1 MPRYRHL
8 VRLANRQLQHWFP
21 GASRQTRLPQANHA
35 FAALHQGNYATIPNY
50 LVTDLRYMDAGD
62 KAQKRQAG
70 PPGTG
75 LPIAMSAITTS
86 ALDTPSRRSM
96 ERTCDDLAIFVIVVV
111 GFVASLTFRDYG
123 LGWDDYTH
131 AEYADLLLRMYGSG
145 FKDTGAL
152 SFANLY
158 MYGGGFDMA
167 AALLHKVIPLELFE
181 TRRLLGAVVGII
193 GLSVTWRLGRRV
205 GGPLAGLAA
214 LLLLALCP
222 TFYGHMFMNPK
233 DAPFAVAMVI
243 LMLGLVRLAEEYP
256 SPSPRTILI
265 VGLGAGLSLGSRIL
279 GGLALI
285 YAVIGFLPMLLEE
298 IRTQGGREAVRRF
311 VYVVYTLLPG
321 LILGYLVMGLIWP
334 WSIIEPGNPFH
345 ALSYF
350 SHFFEK
356 PWKEMFDGA
365 LVSVPDMPW
374 SYLPTLFALQL
385 PEVLLGL
392 SIAAAIATLLA
403 LPRADVSGRR
413 KTILLMLTL
422 AATLPIAVAIVK
434 RPALYNGIRHFIF
447 VIPPMTVLAG
457 TAFAW
462 GMNWLKENRRSWQPA
477 ALAVFSFGLLLPLGE
492 MIRLHPYQ
500 YTHFNHIAGTVRGAD
515 YRYMLDYW
523 GLALKQASDSL
534 REELDERQEV
544 PPRGRKW
551 KVAVCGPQ
559 RPAQVALGPDFTIGW
574 DSHAADFAMT
584 LGEFYCKGL
593 TAPVMVEIKRDDVVF
608 ARVYDIRGRSIS
620 SLLAIPAP

>member
-1 MPRYRHL
+1 
-8 VRLANRQLQHWFP
+8 
-21 GASRQTRLPQANHA
+21 
-35 FAALHQGNYATIPNY
+35 
-50 LVTDLRYMDAGD
+50 
-62 KAQKRQAG
+62 
-70 PPGTG
+70 
-75 LPIAMSAITTS
+75 MSSITTS
-86 ALDTPSRRSM
+86 AIDTPSRRSVD
-96 ERTCDDLAIFVIVVV
+96 RTCDDLALMVLAAVALI
-111 GFVASLTFRDYG
+111 ASLTFRDYG

-158 MYGGGFDMA
+158 MYGGGFDMV

-181 TRRLLGAVVGII
+181 TRRLLGAVVGVI
-193 GLSVTWRLGRRV
+193 GLAVTWRLGRRV
-205 GGPLAGLAA
+205 GGPLAGLATV
-214 LLLLALCP
+214 LLLALCP
-222 TFYGHMFMNPK
+222 TYYGHMFMNPK

-256 SPSPRTILI
+256 QPSPRTILI
-265 VGLGAGLSLGSRIL
+265 VGLGAGLSIGSRIL
-279 GGLALI
+279 GGLALV
-285 YAVIGFLPMLLEE
+285 YALAGFVPLLLD
-298 IRTQGGREAVRRF
+298 EARSHGARDAARRF
-311 VYVVYTLLPG
+311 LHVLHVLVPG

-334 WSIIEPGNPFH
+334 WSIMQPDNPFL
-345 ALSYF
+345 ALTYF

-392 SIAAAIATLLA
+392 TVAGVAGALVV
-403 LPRADVSGRR
+403 LPRSDVTARR
-413 KTILLMLTL
+413 KTILLMLAL
-422 AATLPIAVAIVK
+422 AAMLPLLIAMVK

-457 TAFAW
+457 LAFAW
-462 GMNWLKENRRSWQPA
+462 GMNWLGDNRRSWQPA
-477 ALAVFSFGLLLPLGE
+477 AVAIFAFGLLLPLGE

-500 YTHFNHIAGTVRGAD
+500 YTHFNHIAGTVRSAD
-515 YRYMLDYW
+515 DRFMLDYW
-523 GLALKQASDSL
+523 GLALKQASDGL
-534 REELDERQEV
+534 REEIAERQEA

-593 TAPVMVEIKRDDVVF
+593 TAPVLVEIKRDDVVF

>member
-1 MPRYRHL
+1 
-8 VRLANRQLQHWFP
+8 
-21 GASRQTRLPQANHA
+21 
-35 FAALHQGNYATIPNY
+35 
-50 LVTDLRYMDAGD
+50 
-62 KAQKRQAG
+62 
-70 PPGTG
+70 
-75 LPIAMSAITTS
+75 MSSITTS
-86 ALDTPSRRSM
+86 AIDMPLRRSV
-96 ERTCDDLAIFVIVVV
+96 ERTCDELALVVLAA
-111 GFVASLTFRDYG
+111 VALIAGITFRDYG

-145 FKDTGAL
+145 FKDTAAL

-181 TRRLLGAVVGII
+181 TRRLLGAIVGVI
-193 GLSVTWRLGRRV
+193 GLAVTWRLARRV
-205 GGPLAGLAA
+205 GGPLAGLAT

-222 TFYGHMFMNPK
+222 TYYGHMFMNPK
-233 DAPFAVAMVI
+233 DAPFAVAMAI

-256 SPSPRTILI
+256 KPSPRTVLI

-279 GGLALI
+279 GGMALVFALI
-285 YAVIGFLPMLLEE
+285 GFIPLLIQDVRSE
-298 IRTQGGREAVRRF
+298 GAREALHRF
-311 VYVVYTLLPG
+311 AHVILVLVPG
-321 LILGYLVMGLIWP
+321 LAFGYLVMGLIWP
-334 WSIIEPGNPFH
+334 WSIIEVSNPFQ
-345 ALSYF
+345 ALTYF

-385 PEVLLGL
+385 PEVLL
-392 SIAAAIATLLA
+392 ALA
-403 LPRADVSGRR
+403 LAGVGGTFIVLPRSDVTARR
-413 KTILLMLTL
+413 KTILLMLML
-422 AATLPIAVAIVK
+422 AATLPIAIAIVK

-457 TAFAW
+457 LTFEW
-462 GMNWLKENRRSWQPA
+462 IMRSLKDNHRSWQPA
-477 ALAVFSFGLLLPLGE
+477 VLAIFIFGLLLPLGE

-515 YRYMLDYW
+515 DRFMLDYW
-523 GLALKQASDSL
+523 GLAFKQASDEL
-534 REELDERQEV
+534 RDQLEEKEEI
-544 PPRGRKW
+544 PPKGRKW

-620 SLLAIPAP
+620 SLLSIPAP

>member
-1 MPRYRHL
+1 MP
-8 VRLANRQLQHWFP
+8 
-21 GASRQTRLPQANHA
+21 
-35 FAALHQGNYATIPNY
+35 GNEAQSATAEAI
-50 LVTDLRYMDAGD
+50 RDAGS
-62 KAQKRQAG
+62 
-70 PPGTG
+70 
-75 LPIAMSAITTS
+75 PIAMSSITTS
-86 ALDTPSRRSM
+86 AIDTPSRRSV
-96 ERTCDDLAIFVIVVV
+96 ERTCDDLAVFVLAAVALI
-111 GFVASLTFRDYG
+111 ASLTFRDYG

-181 TRRLLGAVVGII
+181 TRRLLGAVVGVI
-193 GLSVTWRLGRRV
+193 GLAVTWRLGRRV

-256 SPSPRTILI
+256 QPSPRTILI
-265 VGLGAGLSLGSRIL
+265 VGLGAGLSIGSRVL

-285 YAVIGFLPMLLEE
+285 YALIGFMPLFLEE
-298 IRTQGGREAVRRF
+298 IRTHSARDAAHRF
-311 VYVVYTLLPG
+311 LHVVYVLFPG

-334 WSIIEPGNPFH
+334 WSIMQPGNPLQ
-345 ALSYF
+345 AVTYF

-392 SIAAAIATLLA
+392 LTAGVVGTFMSLS
-403 LPRADVSGRR
+403 RSDVPGRR
-413 KTILLMLTL
+413 KTILLTLTL
-422 AATLPIAVAIVK
+422 AATLPLLIAMLK

-457 TAFAW
+457 TAFAQ

-500 YTHFNHIAGTVRGAD
+500 YTHFNHIAGTVRAAD
-515 YRYMLDYW
+515 DLYMLDYW
-523 GLALKQASDSL
+523 GLALKQASDGL
-534 REELDERQEV
+534 REEINERQEV

-593 TAPVMVEIKRDDVVF
+593 TAPVLVEIKRDDVVF

-620 SLLAIPAP
+620 SLLSIPAP

>member
-1 MPRYRHL
+1 
-8 VRLANRQLQHWFP
+8 
-21 GASRQTRLPQANHA
+21 
-35 FAALHQGNYATIPNY
+35 
-50 LVTDLRYMDAGD
+50 
-62 KAQKRQAG
+62 
-70 PPGTG
+70 
-75 LPIAMSAITTS
+75 MSSITTS
-86 ALDTPSRRSM
+86 VIDTPTRRSV
-96 ERTCDDLAIFVIVVV
+96 ERTCDDLAMLVLAAV
-111 GFVASLTFRDYG
+111 GLIASLTFRDYG

-145 FKDTGAL
+145 FKDTAAL

-181 TRRLLGAVVGII
+181 TRRLLGAIVGMI
-193 GLSVTWRLGRRV
+193 GLAVTWRLGRRV

-222 TFYGHMFMNPK
+222 IFYGHMFMNPK

-256 SPSPRTILI
+256 SPSPRTALI
-265 VGLGAGLSLGSRIL
+265 VGLGAGVSIGSRIL
-279 GGLALI
+279 GGLALV
-285 YAVIGFLPMLLEE
+285 YALIGFLPLLLEE
-298 IRTQGGREAVRRF
+298 AHTHSVREAARRF
-311 VYVVYTLLPG
+311 LHVVYVLMPALA
-321 LILGYLVMGLIWP
+321 LGYLVMGLIWP
-334 WSIIEPGNPFH
+334 WSIMEPGNPFQ
-345 ALSYF
+345 ALTYF

-385 PEVLLGL
+385 PEVLLAL
-392 SIAAAIATLLA
+392 LIAAIVGTFVSLT
-403 LPRADVSGRR
+403 RRDVAARR
-413 KTILLMLTL
+413 KTIFLMLTL
-422 AATLPIAVAIVK
+422 AATLPLVIAMVK

-457 TAFAW
+457 VAFAW
-462 GMNWLKENRRSWQPA
+462 GMNWLKRNHRSWQPA
-477 ALAVFSFGLLLPLGE
+477 AVALFVFGLLLPLAE

-500 YTHFNHIAGTVRGAD
+500 YTHFNHIAGTVREAD
-515 YRYMLDYW
+515 DRYMLDYW
-523 GLALKQASDSL
+523 GLALKQASDGL
-534 REELDERQEV
+534 REELVERQEA
-544 PPRGRKW
+544 PPQGRKW

-593 TAPVMVEIKRDDVVF
+593 TAPVLVEIKRDDVVF

>member
-1 MPRYRHL
+1 
-8 VRLANRQLQHWFP
+8 
-21 GASRQTRLPQANHA
+21 
-35 FAALHQGNYATIPNY
+35 
-50 LVTDLRYMDAGD
+50 
-62 KAQKRQAG
+62 
-70 PPGTG
+70 
-75 LPIAMSAITTS
+75 MSSITTS
-86 ALDTPSRRSM
+86 AIDTPARRSV
-96 ERTCDDLAIFVIVVV
+96 ERTCDDLALFMLGIVAI
-111 GFVASLTFRDYG
+111 VAGLTFRDYG

-145 FKDTGAL
+145 FKDTAAL

-181 TRRLLGAVVGII
+181 TRRLLGAVVGLV
-193 GLSVTWRLGRRV
+193 GLAVTWRLARRV

-233 DAPFAVAMVI
+233 DAPFAVAMVV
-243 LMLGLVRLAEEYP
+243 LMLGLVRLADEYP
-256 SPSPRTILI
+256 APSPRTILI
-265 VGLGAGLSLGSRIL
+265 LGIGAGLSIGCRIL
-279 GGLALI
+279 GGLALV
-285 YAVIGFLPMLLEE
+285 YAAIGFLPLLINEF
-298 IRTQGGREAVRRF
+298 RRQGAREAAHRF
-311 VYVVYTLLPG
+311 AHVVYVLLPG
-321 LILGYLVMGLIWP
+321 LAFGYLVMGLMWP
-334 WSIIEPGNPFH
+334 WAILEPGNPLH
-345 ALSYF
+345 ALTYF

-374 SYLPTLFALQL
+374 SYLPTLFVLQL
-385 PEVLLGL
+385 PEVLLAL
-392 SIAAAIATLLA
+392 LAAAVAGTFMSLS
-403 LPRADVSGRR
+403 RKDVPARR
-413 KTILLMLTL
+413 KTIFLMLTL
-422 AATLPIAVAIVK
+422 ATVLPLAIAMVK

-447 VIPPMTVLAG
+447 VIPPMAVLAG
-457 TAFAW
+457 VAFAKL
-462 GMNWLKENRRSWQPA
+462 MSWLGETRRSWQPV
-477 ALAVFSFGLLLPLGE
+477 ALAVFAFGLLLPLGE

-500 YTHFNHIAGTVRGAD
+500 YTHFNHMAGTVRSAD
-515 YRYMLDYW
+515 NLFMLDYW
-523 GLALKQASDSL
+523 GLALKQASDGL
-534 REELDERQEV
+534 RNEIDERQEV
-544 PPRGRKW
+544 PPQGRKW

-574 DSHAADFAMT
+574 DSNAADFAMT

>member
-1 MPRYRHL
+1 
-8 VRLANRQLQHWFP
+8 
-21 GASRQTRLPQANHA
+21 
-35 FAALHQGNYATIPNY
+35 
-50 LVTDLRYMDAGD
+50 
-62 KAQKRQAG
+62 
-70 PPGTG
+70 
-75 LPIAMSAITTS
+75 MSSITTS
-86 ALDTPSRRSM
+86 GADLPLRRSA
-96 ERTCDDLAIFVIVVV
+96 ERTCDDLAILVLAVVSL
-111 GFVASLTFRDYG
+111 VAGMTFRDYG

-145 FKDTGAL
+145 FKDAGAL

-167 AALLHKVIPLELFE
+167 AALLHKIIPLELFE
-181 TRRLLGAVVGII
+181 TRRLLGAVVGVI
-193 GLSVTWRLGRRV
+193 GLAVTWRLGRRV
-205 GGPLAGLAA
+205 AGPLAGLAA
-214 LLLLALCP
+214 LLLLTLCP

-233 DAPFAVAMVI
+233 DTPFAVSMVI

-256 SPSPRTILI
+256 QPSPRTILI
-265 VGLGAGLSLGSRIL
+265 IGLGAGLSIGSRIL
-279 GGLALI
+279 GGLALV
-285 YAVIGFLPMLLEE
+285 YAVIGFMPLFVDEV
-298 IRTQGGREAVRRF
+298 RGHGAREAARRF
-311 VYVVYTLLPG
+311 AHVLYVLLPG

-334 WSIIEPGNPFH
+334 WSIMEPGNPFR
-345 ALSYF
+345 ALTYF

-356 PWKEMFDGA
+356 PWKEMYDGA

-392 SIAAAIATLLA
+392 VIAGVVVA
-403 LPRADVSGRR
+403 LTSLSRTDVSPRR
-413 KTILLMLTL
+413 KTVLLMLTL
-422 AATLPIAVAIVK
+422 AATLPLLVAMVK

-447 VIPPMTVLAG
+447 VIPPMAVLAG
-457 TAFAW
+457 VAFDSLIDRLRVNYRGA
-462 GMNWLKENRRSWQPA
+462 QA
-477 ALAVFSFGLLLPLGE
+477 AAMAVFSFGLMLPLAE

-500 YTHFNHIAGTVRGAD
+500 YTHFNYIAGTVRGAD
-515 YRYMLDYW
+515 DLYMLDYW
-523 GLALKQASDSL
+523 GLALKQASDAL
-534 REELDERQEV
+534 REDISQRQEA
-544 PPRGRKW
+544 PPNGRKW

-593 TAPVMVEIKRDDVVF
+593 SAPMIAEIKRDGVVF

>member
-1 MPRYRHL
+1 
-8 VRLANRQLQHWFP
+8 
-21 GASRQTRLPQANHA
+21 
-35 FAALHQGNYATIPNY
+35 
-50 LVTDLRYMDAGD
+50 
-62 KAQKRQAG
+62 
-70 PPGTG
+70 
-75 LPIAMSAITTS
+75 MSSITTS
-86 ALDTPSRRSM
+86 ALDTPTRRSI
-96 ERTCDDLAIFVIVVV
+96 ERNWDDLAFFVLAAVTLIA
-111 GFVASLTFRDYG
+111 GLTFRDYG

-145 FKDTGAL
+145 FRDTGAL

-167 AALLHKVIPLELFE
+167 AALLHKFIPLELFE
-181 TRRLLGAVVGII
+181 TRRLLGAIVGLI
-193 GLSVTWRLGRRV
+193 GLAVTWRLARRI

-233 DAPFAVAMVI
+233 DAPFAVAMII
-243 LMLGLVRLAEEYP
+243 LMMGLVRVAEEYP
-256 SPSPRTILI
+256 APSPRTVLI
-265 VGLGAGLSLGSRIL
+265 VGLGAGLSIGSRVL
-279 GGLALI
+279 GGLALL
-285 YAVIGFLPMLLEE
+285 YALIGFLPLFLEE
-298 IRTQGGREAVRRF
+298 FRTQGKREALRRLLHL
-311 VYVVYTLLPG
+311 VYVLLPG
-321 LILGYLVMGLIWP
+321 LVLGYLVMGLIWP
-334 WSIIEPGNPFH
+334 WSIIEPGHPFQ
-345 ALSYF
+345 AVTYF

-374 SYLPTLFALQL
+374 FYLPTLFALQL
-385 PEVLLGL
+385 PEVLL
-392 SIAAAIATLLA
+392 A
-403 LPRADVSGRR
+403 LFALGVIGASMALVRNDVPARR
-413 KTILLMLTL
+413 KTIFLMLTL
-422 AATLPIAVAIVK
+422 AGTLPLAIAMVK

-457 TAFAW
+457 VAFAK
-462 GMNWLKENRRSWQPA
+462 GMNWLKDNRVSWQPV
-477 ALAVFSFGLLLPLGE
+477 ALAIFIFGLMLPLAE

-515 YRYMLDYW
+515 DRFMLDYW
-523 GLALKQASDSL
+523 GLAFKQASDSL
-534 REELDERQEV
+534 HEQLAEKQEV

-593 TAPVMVEIKRDDVVF
+593 TAPLMVEIKRDDVVF

-620 SLLAIPAP
+620 SLLSIPAP

>member
-1 MPRYRHL
+1 
-8 VRLANRQLQHWFP
+8 
-21 GASRQTRLPQANHA
+21 
-35 FAALHQGNYATIPNY
+35 
-50 LVTDLRYMDAGD
+50 
-62 KAQKRQAG
+62 
-70 PPGTG
+70 
-75 LPIAMSAITTS
+75 MSSITTS
-86 ALDTPSRRSM
+86 AIDTPVRRSI
-96 ERTCDDLAIFVIVVV
+96 EQTCDDLALLALAVI
-111 GFVASLTFRDYG
+111 GLIAALTFHDYG

-181 TRRLLGAVVGII
+181 TRRLVGAIVGVI
-193 GLSVTWRLGRRV
+193 GLAVTWRLARRI
-205 GGPLAGLAA
+205 GGPRAGLAA

-222 TFYGHMFMNPK
+222 IFYGHMFMNPK
-233 DAPFAVAMVI
+233 DAPFAVAMII
-243 LMLGLVRLAEEYP
+243 LMMGLVRLAEEYP
-256 SPSPRTILI
+256 QPSPRTILI
-265 VGLGAGLSLGSRIL
+265 VGLGAGLSIGSRIL
-279 GGLALI
+279 GGLALV
-285 YAVIGFLPMLLEE
+285 YALIGFIPLFIEE
-298 IRTQGGREAVRRF
+298 ARTYGARGALRRF
-311 VYVVYTLLPG
+311 VHVLYVLMPG
-321 LILGYLVMGLIWP
+321 LVLGYLIMGLIWP
-334 WSIIEPGNPFH
+334 WSIIEAANPFR
-345 ALSYF
+345 ALTYF

-356 PWKEMFDGA
+356 PWKELFDGA

-385 PEVLLGL
+385 PEVM
-392 SIAAAIATLLA
+392 LA
-403 LPRADVSGRR
+403 LTVAGVATTFAKLPRPEVPARR

-422 AATLPIAVAIVK
+422 AAMLPLVIAMVK

-447 VIPPMTVLAG
+447 LIPPMAVLG
-457 TAFAW
+457 GLAFDW
-462 GMNWLKENRRSWQPA
+462 TMSWLKENRRSWQPA
-477 ALAVFSFGLLLPLGE
+477 VLAVFVFGLLLPLGE

-500 YTHFNHIAGTVRGAD
+500 YTHFNHIAGTVREAD
-515 YRYMLDYW
+515 DRFMLDYW
-523 GLALKQASDSL
+523 GLAFKQASDGL
-534 REELDERQEV
+534 REQLIEKQEV

-593 TAPVMVEIKRDDVVF
+593 TAPMMLEVKRDDVVF

-620 SLLAIPAP
+620 SLLSVPAP

>member
-1 MPRYRHL
+1 
-8 VRLANRQLQHWFP
+8 
-21 GASRQTRLPQANHA
+21 
-35 FAALHQGNYATIPNY
+35 
-50 LVTDLRYMDAGD
+50 
-62 KAQKRQAG
+62 
-70 PPGTG
+70 
-75 LPIAMSAITTS
+75 MSSITT
-86 ALDTPSRRSM
+86 AAIDTPARRSM
-96 ERTCDDLAIFVIVVV
+96 ERICDDVAIIVLAAV
-111 GFVASLTFRDYG
+111 GLIASLTFRDYG

-181 TRRLLGAVVGII
+181 TRRLLGAVVGVI
-193 GLSVTWRLGRRV
+193 GLAVTWRLGRRV
-205 GGPLAGLAA
+205 SGPLAGLAT
-214 LLLLALCP
+214 LLLLVLCP

-233 DAPFAVAMVI
+233 DAPFAVSMVI

-256 SPSPRTILI
+256 APSPRTILI
-265 VGLGAGLSLGSRIL
+265 VGLGAGLSIGCRIL
-279 GGLALI
+279 GGLALV
-285 YAVIGFLPMLLEE
+285 YAVAGFVPLFLEE
-298 IRTQGGREAVRRF
+298 IRTHSGREAAHRF
-311 VYVVYTLLPG
+311 AHVVCVLLPG
-321 LILGYLVMGLIWP
+321 LVLGYLVMGLIWP
-334 WSIIEPGNPFH
+334 WSIMEPTNPFQ
-345 ALSYF
+345 ALTYF

-385 PEVLLGL
+385 PEVLLTLTIAGVVGTLMSL
-392 SIAAAIATLLA
+392 SRPDI
-403 LPRADVSGRR
+403 SGRR
-413 KTILLMLTL
+413 KTILLMLAL
-422 AATLPIAVAIVK
+422 AATLPLLIAMVK

-477 ALAVFSFGLLLPLGE
+477 ALAVFAFGLLLPLGE

-500 YTHFNHIAGTVRGAD
+500 YTHFNHIAGTVRSAD
-515 YRYMLDYW
+515 SLFMLDYW
-523 GLALKQASDSL
+523 GLALKQASDGL
-534 REELDERQEV
+534 RDELIERQEV

-574 DSHAADFAMT
+574 DSNAADFAMT

>member
-1 MPRYRHL
+1 
-8 VRLANRQLQHWFP
+8 
-21 GASRQTRLPQANHA
+21 
-35 FAALHQGNYATIPNY
+35 
-50 LVTDLRYMDAGD
+50 
-62 KAQKRQAG
+62 
-70 PPGTG
+70 
-75 LPIAMSAITTS
+75 MSSITTS
-86 ALDTPSRRSM
+86 TIDTPARRSV
-96 ERTCDDLAIFVIVVV
+96 ERTCDDLAIIVLAAVALI
-111 GFVASLTFRDYG
+111 ASLTFRDYG

-145 FKDTGAL
+145 FKDTAAL

-181 TRRLLGAVVGII
+181 TRRLLGAVVGLT
-193 GLSVTWRLGRRV
+193 GLAVTWRLGRRV
-205 GGPLAGLAA
+205 GGPFAGLAT
-214 LLLLALCP
+214 LLLLVLCP

-233 DAPFAVAMVI
+233 DAPFAVSMAI

-265 VGLGAGLSLGSRIL
+265 VGLGAGLSVGSRIL

-285 YAVIGFLPMLLEE
+285 YAVIGFLPLFLEE
-298 IRTQGGREAVRRF
+298 IHTHSARDAAHRF
-311 VYVVYTLLPG
+311 AHVLYVLLPG

-334 WSIIEPGNPFH
+334 WSIMEPGNPFQ
-345 ALSYF
+345 ALTYF

-392 SIAAAIATLLA
+392 TIAGVVGTFMTLS
-403 LPRADVSGRR
+403 RNDVPARR

-422 AATLPIAVAIVK
+422 AATLPLVVAMVK

-457 TAFAW
+457 VAFAW
-462 GMNWLKENRRSWQPA
+462 LMNWLREHHRSWQPA
-477 ALAVFSFGLLLPLGE
+477 AVAVFAFGLLLPMGE

-500 YTHFNHIAGTVRGAD
+500 YTHFNHIAGTVRSAD
-515 YRYMLDYW
+515 NLFMLDYW

-534 REELDERQEV
+534 REELIERQEV
-544 PPRGRKW
+544 PPRGHKW

>member
-1 MPRYRHL
+1 
-8 VRLANRQLQHWFP
+8 
-21 GASRQTRLPQANHA
+21 
-35 FAALHQGNYATIPNY
+35 
-50 LVTDLRYMDAGD
+50 
-62 KAQKRQAG
+62 
-70 PPGTG
+70 
-75 LPIAMSAITTS
+75 MSSITTS
-86 ALDTPSRRSM
+86 AIDTPARRSV
-96 ERTCDDLAIFVIVVV
+96 ERICDDLGILVLVVV
-111 GFVASLTFRDYG
+111 ALVASLTFRDYG

-131 AEYADLLLRMYGSG
+131 AEYADLLLRMYDSG
-145 FKDTGAL
+145 FKDTAAL

-167 AALLHKVIPLELFE
+167 AALLHKIIPLELFE
-181 TRRLLGAVVGII
+181 TRRLLGAVVGVI
-193 GLSVTWRLGRRV
+193 GLAVTWRLGRRV
-205 GGPLAGLAA
+205 GGPLAGLAT
-214 LLLLALCP
+214 LLLLVLCP

-265 VGLGAGLSLGSRIL
+265 VGLGAGLSIGCRIL
-279 GGLALI
+279 GGLALV
-285 YAVIGFLPMLLEE
+285 YALVGFMPLFLEE
-298 IRTQGGREAVRRF
+298 VRTHNTRETVQRF
-311 VYVVYTLLPG
+311 AHVVYVLLPG
-321 LILGYLVMGLIWP
+321 LVFGYLIMGLIWP
-334 WSIIEPGNPFH
+334 WSIMEPGNPFH
-345 ALSYF
+345 ALTYF

-392 SIAAAIATLLA
+392 CVAAVVATFMSLS
-403 LPRADVSGRR
+403 RTDVSARR
-413 KTILLMLTL
+413 KTIFLMLTM
-422 AATLPIAVAIVK
+422 AATLPLAIAMVK

-447 VIPPMTVLAG
+447 VIPPMAVLAG
-457 TAFAW
+457 AAFAW
-462 GMNWLKENRRSWQPA
+462 GMNWLKQNRRSWQPA
-477 ALAVFSFGLLLPLGE
+477 ALAIFTFGLLLPLSE

-500 YTHFNHIAGTVRGAD
+500 YTHFNHIAGTVRSAD
-515 YRYMLDYW
+515 NMFMLDYW
-523 GLALKQASDSL
+523 GLALKQASDGL
-534 REELDERQEV
+534 RDELVERQEV
-544 PPRGRKW
+544 PPSGRKW

-574 DSHAADFAMT
+574 DSNAADFAMT

-593 TAPVMVEIKRDDVVF
+593 TAPLMVEIKRDDVVF

>member
-1 MPRYRHL
+1 
-8 VRLANRQLQHWFP
+8 
-21 GASRQTRLPQANHA
+21 
-35 FAALHQGNYATIPNY
+35 
-50 LVTDLRYMDAGD
+50 
-62 KAQKRQAG
+62 
-70 PPGTG
+70 
-75 LPIAMSAITTS
+75 MSSITTS
-86 ALDTPSRRSM
+86 AIETPARHSV
-96 ERTCDDLAIFVIVVV
+96 ERTCDDLALIVLGVV
-111 GFVASLTFRDYG
+111 SLVAALTFKDYG

-131 AEYADLLLRMYGSG
+131 AEYADLLLRMFGSG
-145 FKDTGAL
+145 FKDTSAL

-181 TRRLLGAVVGII
+181 TRRLLGAVVGVT
-193 GLSVTWRLGRRV
+193 GLAVTWRLSRRI
-205 GGPLAGLAA
+205 GGPLAGLAT

-233 DAPFAVAMVI
+233 DAPFAVAMMI
-243 LMLGLVRLAEEYP
+243 LLMGLVRLAEEYP
-256 SPSPRTILI
+256 APSPRTILI
-265 VGLGAGLSLGSRIL
+265 VGFGAGLSLGSRVL

-285 YAVIGFLPMLLEE
+285 YAAIGFVPLWLDEF
-298 IRTQGGREAVRRF
+298 RTQGPREAAHRF
-311 VYVVYTLLPG
+311 AHVLYVLVPG
-321 LILGYLVMGLIWP
+321 LAFGYLVMGLIWP
-334 WSIIEPGNPFH
+334 WSIMEPGHPLE
-345 ALSYF
+345 AVTYF

-392 SIAAAIATLLA
+392 LFAGVIMTFLSLSRT
-403 LPRADVSGRR
+403 DVPARR
-413 KTILLMLTL
+413 KTILLMLTQ
-422 AATLPIAVAIVK
+422 AAMLPLVIAMVK

-457 TAFAW
+457 FAFAR
-462 GMNWLKENRRSWQPA
+462 GMNWVGEKRRSWQPV
-477 ALAVFSFGLLLPLGE
+477 ALAVFTFGLLLPLSE

-500 YTHFNHIAGTVRGAD
+500 YTHFNHIAGTVRSAD
-515 YRYMLDYW
+515 NYFMLDYW
-523 GLALKQASDSL
+523 GLALKQASDEL
-534 REELDERQEV
+534 REQLTERQEF
-544 PPRGRKW
+544 PPQNRKW

-559 RPAQVALGPDFTIGW
+559 RPAQVALGSDFTIGW
-574 DSHAADFAMT
+574 DSQSADFAMT

>member
-1 MPRYRHL
+1 
-8 VRLANRQLQHWFP
+8 
-21 GASRQTRLPQANHA
+21 
-35 FAALHQGNYATIPNY
+35 
-50 LVTDLRYMDAGD
+50 
-62 KAQKRQAG
+62 
-70 PPGTG
+70 
-75 LPIAMSAITTS
+75 MSSITTS
-86 ALDTPSRRSM
+86 AIETPARRSM
-96 ERTCDDLAIFVIVVV
+96 ERTCDDLALLVLAM
-111 GFVASLTFRDYG
+111 VALIAGLTFRDYG

-145 FKDTGAL
+145 FKDTAAL

-181 TRRLLGAVVGII
+181 TRRLVGAVVGVI
-193 GLSVTWRLGRRV
+193 GLAVTWRLGRRI
-205 GGPLAGLAA
+205 GGPIAGLAA

-222 TFYGHMFMNPK
+222 IFYGHMFMNPK

-243 LMLGLVRLAEEYP
+243 LMMGLVRLAEEYP
-256 SPSPRTILI
+256 RPSPRTVLI
-265 VGLGAGLSLGSRIL
+265 VGLGAGISIGSRIL
-279 GGLALI
+279 GGLALV
-285 YAVIGFLPMLLEE
+285 YALVGFMPLLVEDVRLE
-298 IRTQGGREAVRRF
+298 GGREAIHRF
-311 VYVVYTLLPG
+311 VHVVYVLLPG
-321 LILGYLVMGLIWP
+321 LVLGYLIMGLIWP
-334 WSIIEPGNPFH
+334 WSIIHFDNPFG
-345 ALSYF
+345 ALTYF

-385 PEVLLGL
+385 PEVLL
-392 SIAAAIATLLA
+392 ALLVA
-403 LPRADVSGRR
+403 GIVGTFVVLPRPDVTARR

-422 AATLPIAVAIVK
+422 AATLPIAIAMVK

-447 VIPPMTVLAG
+447 VIPPMTILGGVS
-457 TAFAW
+457 FAW
-462 GMNWLKENRRSWQPA
+462 IMNRLGNNRRGWRPVV
-477 ALAVFSFGLLLPLGE
+477 LAVFVFGLLLPLGE

-515 YRYMLDYW
+515 DRFMLDYW
-523 GLALKQASDSL
+523 GLALKQASDGL
-534 REELDERQEV
+534 REQLDERQEV
-544 PPRGRKW
+544 PPQGRKW

-574 DSHAADFAMT
+574 DSSAADFAMT

-620 SLLAIPAP
+620 SLLSIPAP

>member
-1 MPRYRHL
+1 
-8 VRLANRQLQHWFP
+8 
-21 GASRQTRLPQANHA
+21 
-35 FAALHQGNYATIPNY
+35 
-50 LVTDLRYMDAGD
+50 
-62 KAQKRQAG
+62 
-70 PPGTG
+70 
-75 LPIAMSAITTS
+75 MSSITS
-86 ALDTPSRRSM
+86 SIIDTPARRSV
-96 ERTCDDLAIFVIVVV
+96 ERTCDDIAIIVLAAV
-111 GFVASLTFRDYG
+111 GLIASLTFRDYG

-131 AEYADLLLRMYGSG
+131 AEYADLLLRLYGSG

-193 GLSVTWRLGRRV
+193 GLAVTWRLGRRV

-243 LMLGLVRLAEEYP
+243 LTLGLVRLAEEYP

-265 VGLGAGLSLGSRIL
+265 VGLGAGLSIGSRIL
-279 GGLALI
+279 GGFALV
-285 YAVIGFLPMLLEE
+285 YALVGFVPLFLEE
-298 IRTQGGREAVRRF
+298 IRTQGIRESVRRLVHV
-311 VYVVYTLLPG
+311 VYVLLPS
-321 LILGYLVMGLIWP
+321 LILGYLIMGLIWP
-334 WSIIEPGNPFH
+334 WSIMEPGNPFA

-356 PWKEMFDGA
+356 PWKEMFEGA

-392 SIAAAIATLLA
+392 CIAAVVGTFVA
-403 LPRADVSGRR
+403 LPRSDVSARR
-413 KTILLMLTL
+413 KAILLILTL
-422 AATLPIAVAIVK
+422 AATLPLATAMLK

-462 GMNWLKENRRSWQPA
+462 GMNWLKENHRGWQA
-477 ALAVFSFGLLLPLGE
+477 VAVAVFSFGLLLPLSE
-492 MIRLHPYQ
+492 MIRLHPYE
-500 YTHFNHIAGTVRGAD
+500 YTHFNNIAGTVRGAD
-515 YRYMLDYW
+515 DLFMLDYW
-523 GLALKQASDSL
+523 GLALKQASDGL
-534 REELDERQEV
+534 REELTERQETA
-544 PPRGRKW
+544 PRGRKW

-593 TAPVMVEIKRDDVVF
+593 LAPVMVEIKRDDVVF

>member
-1 MPRYRHL
+1 
-8 VRLANRQLQHWFP
+8 
-21 GASRQTRLPQANHA
+21 
-35 FAALHQGNYATIPNY
+35 
-50 LVTDLRYMDAGD
+50 
-62 KAQKRQAG
+62 
-70 PPGTG
+70 
-75 LPIAMSAITTS
+75 MSSITTS
-86 ALDTPSRRSM
+86 TIDTPSRRSM
-96 ERTCDDLAIFVIVVV
+96 ERTCDDLAILVLAAVGVI
-111 GFVASLTFRDYG
+111 ATLTFRDYG

-131 AEYADLLLRMYGSG
+131 AEYADLLLKMYGSG

-167 AALLHKVIPLELFE
+167 AALLHKIIPLELFE
-181 TRRLLGAVVGII
+181 TRRLLGAVVGVI
-193 GLSVTWRLGRRV
+193 GLAVTWRLARRV

-222 TFYGHMFMNPK
+222 TYYGHMFMNPK

-256 SPSPRTILI
+256 APSPRSILI
-265 VGLGAGLSLGSRIL
+265 VGLGAGLSLGSRVL
-279 GGLALI
+279 GGLALL
-285 YAVIGFLPMLLEE
+285 YAVIGFVPLLTEE
-298 IRTQGGREAVRRF
+298 IRTQGTREAVRRF
-311 VYVVYTLLPG
+311 AHVVYILLPG
-321 LILGYLVMGLIWP
+321 LVLGYLVMGLIWP
-334 WSIIEPGNPFH
+334 WSIMEVANPFR
-345 ALSYF
+345 ALTYF

-385 PEVLLGL
+385 PEVLLALFVGGVG
-392 SIAAAIATLLA
+392 ATLVLLSRREVPA
-403 LPRADVSGRR
+403 RR
-413 KTILLMLTL
+413 KTILLMLMT
-422 AATLPIAVAIVK
+422 AALLPLLIAIVK

-457 TAFAW
+457 VAFAW
-462 GMNWLKENRRSWQPA
+462 GMNWLKDNHRNWQPA
-477 ALAVFSFGLLLPLGE
+477 AVAIFAFGLMLPLTE
-492 MIRLHPYQ
+492 MVRLHPYE
-500 YTHFNHIAGTVRGAD
+500 YTHFNHIAGTVREAD
-515 YRYMLDYW
+515 DRFMLDYW
-523 GLALKQASDSL
+523 GLALKQASDGL
-534 REELDERQEV
+534 REQLDERQEA
-544 PPRGRKW
+544 PPHGRKW

>member
-1 MPRYRHL
+1 
-8 VRLANRQLQHWFP
+8 
-21 GASRQTRLPQANHA
+21 
-35 FAALHQGNYATIPNY
+35 
-50 LVTDLRYMDAGD
+50 
-62 KAQKRQAG
+62 
-70 PPGTG
+70 
-75 LPIAMSAITTS
+75 MSSITTS
-86 ALDTPSRRSM
+86 AIDTPARRSV
-96 ERTCDDLAIFVIVVV
+96 ERTCDDLAILVLAAVAVVA
-111 GFVASLTFRDYG
+111 GLTFRDYG

-167 AALLHKVIPLELFE
+167 AALLHKIIPLELFE
-181 TRRLLGAVVGII
+181 TRRLLGAIVGVT
-193 GLSVTWRLGRRV
+193 GLAVTWRLGRRV
-205 GGPLAGLAA
+205 GGPVAGLAA

-222 TFYGHMFMNPK
+222 IFYGHMFMNPK
-233 DAPFAVAMVI
+233 DAPFAVAMAI

-256 SPSPRTILI
+256 QPSPRTILI
-265 VGLGAGLSLGSRIL
+265 VGLGAGLSIGSRIL

-285 YAVIGFLPMLLEE
+285 YALVGFLPLFVDEFRNLG
-298 IRTQGGREAVRRF
+298 TREALRRF
-311 VYVVYTLLPG
+311 AHVLHVLVPG
-321 LILGYLVMGLIWP
+321 LILGYLIMGLIWP
-334 WSIIEPGNPFH
+334 WSIIEPNNPFH
-345 ALSYF
+345 ALTYF

-385 PEVLLGL
+385 PEVLLAL
-392 SIAAAIATLLA
+392 TIAGVIGTFMT
-403 LPRADVSGRR
+403 LPRSDVPARR

-422 AATLPIAVAIVK
+422 AAIFPILVAIVK

-457 TAFAW
+457 LAFAR
-462 GMNWLKENRRSWQPA
+462 GMNWLKENRRNWQPA
-477 ALAVFSFGLLLPLGE
+477 AVAVFSFGLLLSLGE

-500 YTHFNHIAGTVRGAD
+500 YTHFNHIAGTVRAAD
-515 YRYMLDYW
+515 DRYMLDYW
-523 GLALKQASDSL
+523 GLALKQASDGL
-534 REELDERQEV
+534 REQLDEEQEA
-544 PPRGRKW
+544 PPKGRKW

-620 SLLAIPAP
+620 SLLSIPAP